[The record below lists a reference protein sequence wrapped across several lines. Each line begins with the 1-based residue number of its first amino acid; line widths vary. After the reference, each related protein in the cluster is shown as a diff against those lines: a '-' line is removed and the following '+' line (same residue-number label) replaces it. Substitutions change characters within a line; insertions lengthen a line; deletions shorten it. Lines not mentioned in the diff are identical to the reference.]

1 MHVGDYEFQLLLPR
15 SIIFG
20 SGTVQRVGSEAK
32 KLGASKILIVTSH
45 GMAKRV
51 CMEQVTTSLSYLGLR
66 FEIFAG
72 VVPEP
77 PIENAD
83 DCLSAAKAYGADLLI
98 GLGGGSV
105 LDVTKKVASDLGLGK
120 IVMPTTAGTGSEVT
134 NISVFKVK
142 GRKKVL
148 IDNSFIADAA
158 IVDPALSLT
167 MPPKL
172 AASTGMDALAHA
184 TECYQSKRANPVTK
198 ALAMEAYTLIREN
211 LRAAVA
217 DDPKAKA
224 NMSLASLMAGMAF
237 GNSGTT
243 LGHALSFP
251 LSDEGIPHGKAVA
264 VMLPYALEYNG
275 FDPEIIAEV
284 KSLIADLDITVV
296 AKADI
301 QEMAKIV
308 MADKRRLA
316 NNPREVKLADVVE
329 IYRRFKRESR
339 SWNPQEGIKER
350 S

>member
-1 MHVGDYEFQLLLPR
+1 MYAGDYEFQLLLPR

-20 SGTVQRVGSEAK
+20 SGTVQRVGSEAER
-32 KLGASKILIVTSH
+32 LGASKILIVTSH
-45 GMAKRV
+45 GMAKRGCV
-51 CMEQVTTSLSYLGLR
+51 EQVTTSLSLLGLR
-66 FEIFAG
+66 FKIFAG

-77 PIENAD
+77 PIENAH

-134 NISVFKVK
+134 NISVLKVT

-158 IVDPALSLT
+158 IVDPTLTFT

-184 TECYQSKRANPVTK
+184 TECYQSKRANQITK

-217 DDPKAKA
+217 GDPKARV
-224 NMSLASLMAGMAF
+224 NMSLASLMAGIAF

-251 LSDEGIPHGKAVA
+251 LSDEGIPHGEAVA

-296 AKADI
+296 VKADI
-301 QEMAKIV
+301 QEMANIV
-308 MADKRRLA
+308 MADERHLA
-316 NNPREVKLADVVE
+316 NNPREVKLEDVIE
-329 IYRRFKRESR
+329 IYERLKRESSSQTR
-339 SWNPQEGIKER
+339 
-350 S
+350 